1 MQVVTRTSEGLRKTL
16 FDTLD
21 LFLKGEITAQDAKVV
36 AKISDSILKSA
47 AIDLEHKRL
56 VRDLL
61 EDSTAPHDKAL
72 AKLGL
77 NVILV
82 EERTETV

>member
-1 MQVVTRTSEGLRKTL
+1 
-16 FDTLD
+16 
-21 LFLKGEITAQDAKVV
+21 VV

-61 EDSTAPHDKAL
+61 EDSTSPSDKAL

-82 EERTETV
+82 EEKREVA